1 MSATGPSASS
11 TCWRCSAHRWACSS
25 PTVYK
30 QLKLLQDADLILAE
44 CRELVEAHALDP
56 AQAREVVVKA
66 MLADQPLPLRS
77 GRG

>member
-1 MSATGPSASS
+1 MRRDWPFRILNVLEVLGASMGLQQS
-11 TCWRCSAHRWACSS
+11 DR
-25 PTVYK
+25 YK

-56 AQAREVVVKA
+56 AKAREVVVKA